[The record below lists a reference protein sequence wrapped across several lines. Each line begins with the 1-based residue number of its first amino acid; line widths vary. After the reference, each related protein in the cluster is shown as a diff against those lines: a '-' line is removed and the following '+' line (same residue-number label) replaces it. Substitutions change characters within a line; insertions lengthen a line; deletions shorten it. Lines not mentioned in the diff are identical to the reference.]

1 MGLFFKKKV
10 KDLPPLDLPPSP
22 TRIEQRSFSDLPPL
36 PPIPKSG
43 AMKEESFSHLEELP
57 PLPEIEHEKVETD
70 KYEFPELPPLP
81 EIEHEEPREHMMP
94 EHEAQE
100 WHDFFKEPEKM
111 TPETLPHIE
120 APKPLK
126 ALELPEVEERQFH
139 DLRPLFVK
147 SDDYKE
153 IMRGIQEIKA
163 KVNESD
169 SILLNLNEVKNQ
181 KDKEFQKMHNQ
192 IADIQRKLVYIDK
205 TVFGG

>member
-1 MGLFFKKKV
+1 MGLFFKKRV
-10 KDLPPLDLPPSP
+10 KELPPLDLPPSP
-22 TRIEQRSFSDLPPL
+22 TRIEQKGFGNLPPL
-36 PPIPKSG
+36 PPIPKAG
-43 AMKEESFSHLEELP
+43 AMKTEGYMHLQELP
-57 PLPEIEHEKVETD
+57 PLPKIEPEKMETE
-70 KYEFPELPPLP
+70 KFEFPELPPLH
-81 EIEHEEPREHMMP
+81 EIEHEELKETPMP

-100 WHDFFKEPEKM
+100 WHDFFKEPEKI

-126 ALELPEVEERQFH
+126 ALELPEAEERQFH

-153 IMRGIQEIKA
+153 IMRGIQDIKA